1 MFKQFRYP
9 TNRQAL
15 VAAIASAML
24 LITLVV
30 LWLATSTRTAV
41 LNYQLETLDERQ
53 VQVDE
58 EINAIWTQMGEVT
71 SAQVMERRIR
81 DAGFAPAE
89 GMEFLVQATAT
100 AMVSPTVSMTSTD
113 GTEPSVPAREG
124 SQTLS
129 AGGGGR

>member
-1 MFKQFRYP
+1 
-9 TNRQAL
+9 
-15 VAAIASAML
+15 
-24 LITLVV
+24 
-30 LWLATSTRTAV
+30 

-58 EINAIWTQMGEVT
+58 EINVIWTQLGEVT

-100 AMVSPTVSMTSTD
+100 GMLSPTVSMTSTD
-113 GTEPSVPAREG
+113 GTGPSVPAREG
-124 SQTLS
+124 PQTLS
-129 AGGGGR
+129 SGGGGR